1 MSITRPIEV
10 IRPTLFVRIVMRPM
24 TRVLNP
30 VIRKFAG
37 RRHFGMA
44 AQIHHVG
51 RRSGRSYVTPASARL
66 EGVHFLVPL
75 TFGNVSDWSRNLR
88 AAGEGMIRWRGTD
101 FLVGEPELIGLAD
114 DPALIRSAFKPH
126 ERMMFHV
133 LGIKQFLKLRVA
145 PGTSSRAAE
154 A

>member
-1 MSITRPIEV
+1 MNTTHSTEI

-37 RRHFGMA
+37 KRHFGMA

-51 RRSGRSYVTPASARL
+51 RQSGRAYVTPASARL

-75 TFGNVSDWSRNLR
+75 TFGNISDWSRNLR
-88 AAGEGMIRWRGTD
+88 AAGEGMIRWKGTD
-101 FLVGEPELIGLAD
+101 YLVGEPALIGLPD

-126 ERMMFHV
+126 ERAMFRV
-133 LGIKQFLKLRVA
+133 LGIKQFLKLRVV
-145 PGTSSRAAE
+145 PVTRSRAAE